1 MLSPMSLPCVA
12 LLPPFPGSH
21 SHQPQAFELNF
32 SNDLTPCCCFL
43 SPNNTPSAPCQFVE
57 CIKLNRK
64 PFHLVGTS
72 MGGNVAGVYAAQYPE
87 DICSLTL
94 ICPAGGQGR
103 GGETERRQAGASAKA
118 LGSAGSSIDV

>member
-1 MLSPMSLPCVA
+1 M
-12 LLPPFPGSH
+12 
-21 SHQPQAFELNF
+21 
-32 SNDLTPCCCFL
+32 
-43 SPNNTPSAPCQFVE
+43 E

-103 GGETERRQAGASAKA
+103 GGKTERGQAEDKKQKPGAVLEAA
-118 LGSAGSSIDV
+118 

>member
-12 LLPPFPGSH
+12 SLPPCLGSQ
-21 SHQPQAFELNF
+21 SQQPQAFELNF
-32 SNDLTPCCCFL
+32 SNDLTLCCCFL
-43 SPNNTPSAPCQFVE
+43 SPNNAPSALCQFVE
-57 CIKLNRK
+57 CIKLNKK

-94 ICPAGGQGR
+94 ICPAGG
-103 GGETERRQAGASAKA
+103 
-118 LGSAGSSIDV
+118 